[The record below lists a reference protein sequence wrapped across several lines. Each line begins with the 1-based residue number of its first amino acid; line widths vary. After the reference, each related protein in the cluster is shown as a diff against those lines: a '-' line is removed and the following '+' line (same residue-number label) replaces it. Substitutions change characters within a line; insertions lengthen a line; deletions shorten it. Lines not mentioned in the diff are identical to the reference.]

1 MYSHQNIRENS
12 NNLITHLNDLE
23 KKKDKSNPKEIMKI
37 RAKTQNQKQQQKV
50 QMNQEMMIGS

>member
-37 RAKTQNQKQQQKV
+37 RAKTQN
-50 QMNQEMMIGS
+50 